1 MRARSRFLVPIFST
15 RVLLLLVVGVGLR
28 APSVSAQANQ
38 QLTPATQA
46 FEAPGCSD
54 LFLGGFDVDLGL
66 GTINIPSPERTN
78 PEWKAI
84 ILDSSKPPHLQ
95 PPTILE
101 GFVTPTPNDQT
112 SSSQSTAEVAEED
125 LPWTHYTH
133 DFTFKVLPDP
143 NYQHLLAS
151 WNRIPSVV
159 IPSFGDPLCSIVG
172 GTLSGMDCIIP
183 PESCL
188 TDSTGTLC
196 LHTDMEVEWDS
207 ASLMDEKE
215 GFQRDWG
222 AVPEFVWPAVGDR
235 VWAEGRWIFDCGH
248 PGNSIKHYVRF
259 STEIH
264 PPRALVTYRLN
275 HTALDSFPR
284 PRVSAPNFPAPQSY
298 LPVTGIPVTLPPDAP
313 NSGPTNVPVTEA
325 DIFVSVNGG
334 AASDI
339 CTIVPA
345 PCSTYGGNTG
355 PIIPVNDRNYV
366 FDIYPPQTDY
376 LGIARPLVNGTF
388 AVARPVPD
396 ASLQWRVVDHFSE
409 LPAHACGGM
418 DNSVCATVDPI
429 FCLLDASTPPPDQ
442 TETGCPAVPAQPTR
456 LRVILPFTG
465 TNANFFAKS
474 ILLGWDDVPTPA
486 KSTLGAR
493 TFQVR
498 LHNLTVKDNGS
509 GCCNDSDWRV
519 FVNVGGQYRY
529 ISRLFDAKPDGTSVC
544 NGADPL
550 TENRN
555 GDCYQFDNT
564 PWTVSVEDGT
574 PIHVAVGGFVARGV
588 EDSGN
593 SLFMCR
599 RYPDGCDTPSSF
611 LPTDLPFRAF
621 PFDNDDRIG
630 TYEFDLVAPDYIPP
644 ALFTTAQFGCTVQS
658 LTGCSLRYQAQFS
671 VQETPAGT
679 PPLSAPLGIGTPNF
693 RQFVSSATPLTLS
706 STSPDAEGFQYRSYL
721 QGGPLPTYAST
732 LPFPV
737 YWTHADLPA
746 GLQSVPVFL
755 SGADGPYF
763 LQYSA
768 ESFGQLLEPRHT
780 ATLTLDNT
788 PPVISIAQPQAMAY
802 PHSAMLTLNY
812 NINDGTGSGVA
823 SFTPTMD
830 GRLTLPG
837 AVGLQSGQSINLL
850 TELALGSH
858 TFSVAST
865 DNVNNTG
872 TTSVTFSIIVTPD
885 SIKGDVTEFLS
896 AGCID
901 NGGIAN
907 ALISKL
913 SAAQAAISGG
923 NIQTAINTLTALKNQ
938 ISAQAGKHIA
948 TSCTITGVGI
958 NPATVLFLDVQALID
973 KLRVGMIADPIT
985 GYVVNASDV
994 GVFGATLSIRD
1005 SGGNTVATAITDITG
1020 YYFFATT
1027 GVLVPGSSYTLA
1039 VTGLPAGFLASTPA
1053 VSPAFTWTGSGM
1065 MIGNFVLN

>member
-1 MRARSRFLVPIFST
+1 MRDQSRFSMSVFSM
-15 RVLLLLVVGVGLR
+15 RMFMRFLAPVVGLCVCQ
-28 APSVSAQANQ
+28 SALLGQATNPPI
-38 QLTPATQA
+38 PATQA
-46 FEAPGCSD
+46 FQAPACSASD
-54 LFLGGFDVDLGL
+54 LSNATDLARG
-66 GTINIPSPERTN
+66 N

-84 ILDSSKPPHLQ
+84 IIDPNHPLPNNPPS
-95 PPTILE
+95 ILE
-101 GFVTPTPNDQT
+101 GFVQPPPETEVSTDQAP
-112 SSSQSTAEVAEED
+112 SEVAEED
-125 LPWTHYTH
+125 LPWNHYTH
-133 DFTFKVLPDP
+133 DFTVRVIPDSA
-143 NYQHLLAS
+143 YFHLLSS
-151 WNRIPSVV
+151 WVNSDGSVSV
-159 IPSFGDPLCSIVG
+159 HG
-172 GTLSGMDCIIP
+172 
-183 PESCL
+183 E
-188 TDSTGTLC
+188 
-196 LHTDMEVEWDS
+196 MEVEWENG
-207 ASLMDEKE
+207 SLMDE
-215 GFQRDWG
+215 GGRYQRTLG

-235 VWAEGRWIFDCGH
+235 VWVEGRWIFDCGH
-248 PGNSIKHYVRF
+248 PNVSDDSDTAHVQF
-259 STEIH
+259 SSEIH
-264 PPRALVTYRLN
+264 PPRALVSFRLN
-275 HTALDSFPR
+275 HPALDSFPL
-284 PRVSAPNFPAPQSY
+284 PRNSAPNFPAPQSF
-298 LPVTGIPVTLPPDAP
+298 LPVTGCPLGSFCGPAPLPPGVP
-313 NSGPTNVPVTEA
+313 NSGPTNVPVTQA
-325 DIFVSVNGG
+325 DIFVSGNGG
-334 AASDI
+334 GANDL
-339 CTIVPA
+339 
-345 PCSTYGGNTG
+345 CSVTSYDLPLHGCPNHSG
-355 PIIPVNDRNYV
+355 PFIPVNDRNYV
-366 FDIYPPQTDY
+366 FDIYPPGTCYGFFTCQ
-376 LGIARPLVNGTF
+376 PVNGTF
-388 AVARPVPD
+388 HVTPPHPD

-409 LPAHACGGM
+409 LPARACGGT
-418 DNSVCATVDPI
+418 DNTVCVTVDPI
-429 FCLLDASTPPPDQ
+429 FCLIDASTPPPPQDQ
-442 TETGCPAVPAQPTR
+442 ALVGIGCPDVPARPTR
-456 LRVILPFTG
+456 LRVILPFCG
-465 TNANFFAKS
+465 PNPPSCVSNANFFAKS
-474 ILLGWDDVPTPA
+474 ILLGWDDVPAPPATPA
-486 KSTLGAR
+486 VR
-493 TFQVR
+493 TFQIALDKFTV
-498 LHNLTVKDNGS
+498 LANLS
-509 GCCNDSDWRV
+509 GRSHLTSIDDGDWRV

-529 ISRLFDAKPDGTSVC
+529 MDPFFDTEAN
-544 NGADPL
+544 NGAGILMFNGGNNVCHGDFL
-550 TENRN
+550 TENGN
-555 GDCYQFDNT
+555 NDCFKFDNT
-564 PWTVSVEDGT
+564 PWTVSVQDGT
-574 PIHVAVGGFVARGV
+574 PIHVAVGGFAASPNL
-588 EDSGN
+588 EHDFCTIY
-593 SLFMCR
+593 L
-599 RYPDGCDTPSSF
+599 GCDFSISTGA
-611 LPTDLPFRAF
+611 DLVLYHFE
-621 PFDNDDRIG
+621 RIG
-630 TYEFDLVAPDYIPP
+630 TYEFDLLPPDYTPPSPFTTKPVFSRLECPGAPDPCVTIYDG
-644 ALFTTAQFGCTVQS
+644 F
-658 LTGCSLRYQAQFS
+658 YQVGFN
-671 VQETPAGT
+671 VQEIPGGT
-679 PPLSAPLGIGTPNF
+679 PPLSGPLGIGTPNF
-693 RQFVSSATPLTLS
+693 RQFVSSATPVSLS

-737 YWTHADLPA
+737 YWTHADLPT
-746 GLQSVPVFL
+746 GSQSVPVFL

-802 PHSAMLTLNY
+802 PHSAMLTLSY
-812 NINDGTGSGVA
+812 TINDGTGSGVA

-865 DNVNNTG
+865 DNVNNPS

-938 ISAQAGKHIA
+938 ISAQAGKHIT